1 MNNVLLTDRVFLSL
15 SVPLQPEQ
23 ERELEESLLLDGWRE
38 PIITWN
44 GVIIDG
50 HKRYHFCSA
59 EGIEY
64 STEEMDF
71 LSAEEAISWVCRKHI
86 PKYGKK
92 SVPYRYL
99 VGRFYKAQKEIYR
112 EIRKQPESVRRI
124 LLNPEWDRVSYYI
137 AEELNLH
144 HATIESHGAYAA
156 AMEQIAD
163 KAWNLFEAILSET
176 ITASKNNILEY
187 AGMDIKQL
195 DELCRDRWNMSHDE
209 RSAIRIRTR
218 RKRREPAEPIKEI
231 PLSVGIKEMPT
242 YDPDMVVN
250 GLSLT
255 IPTWIIAINRAKK
268 KTDQA
273 TENGK
278 AQLARSLIKLRDEID
293 ELLEDIGHG

>member
-23 ERELEESLLLDGWRE
+23 ERELEESLLLDGCRE

-112 EIRKQPESVRRI
+112 EFS
-124 LLNPEWDRVSYYI
+124 
-137 AEELNLH
+137 
-144 HATIESHGAYAA
+144 
-156 AMEQIAD
+156 
-163 KAWNLFEAILSET
+163 
-176 ITASKNNILEY
+176 
-187 AGMDIKQL
+187 
-195 DELCRDRWNMSHDE
+195 
-209 RSAIRIRTR
+209 
-218 RKRREPAEPIKEI
+218 
-231 PLSVGIKEMPT
+231 
-242 YDPDMVVN
+242 
-250 GLSLT
+250 
-255 IPTWIIAINRAKK
+255 
-268 KTDQA
+268 
-273 TENGK
+273 
-278 AQLARSLIKLRDEID
+278 
-293 ELLEDIGHG
+293 